1 MKTADLLSRLKLR
14 HKLAA
19 LGVVGMALCVLPLLQ
34 LLRWHSLELQWV
46 LNETEQVQP
55 AVLAVQ
61 LQRALVQHQGS
72 AARLLRGQTEAD
84 AQRRQE
90 QAQVDAQLLTLA
102 HRLEPG
108 GLLPAKIELQAMRRD
123 WPVLVQRIVQGRC
136 SVPESD
142 HGHRLLIEQT
152 LQIIDTV
159 SAGLPAAPS
168 TALAALRQPWLQ
180 TLPAQWRTLAGQ
192 APGTPTDPAARAA
205 HAQALQAWAAQV
217 DETLAQWQQ
226 AQARQQTWH
235 EGQRLLAGASLW
247 LLAAAMLAL
256 SVSLLRRLRQPVGP
270 AAPPSGPNGLQG
282 LKGLEGL
289 QEPDELRGPQDS
301 RVAPG
306 PQRAPWTPPA
316 ANGQQAP
323 QLTGR
328 QLMQRLRGPA
338 PARRPTL
345 DAPTQPQALD

>member
-1 MKTADLLSRLKLR
+1 LKTADLLSRLKLR

-72 AARLLRGQTEAD
+72 AARVLRGQTEAD

-136 SVPESD
+136 SVAESD

-159 SAGLPAAPS
+159 SAGLPAAHSP
-168 TALAALRQPWLQ
+168 ALAELRQQWLH
-180 TLPAQWRTLAGQ
+180 TLPVQWRTLAAQTASTATG
-192 APGTPTDPAARAA
+192 RAA
-205 HAQALQAWAAQV
+205 PATQAQALQAWAAQV
-217 DETLAQWQQ
+217 DEALAQWQQ

-270 AAPPSGPNGLQG
+270 AAPPPGPKGRQG
-282 LKGLEGL
+282 LPELDG
-289 QEPDELRGPQDS
+289 LRGPQDG
-301 RVAPG
+301 RARPA

-316 ANGQQAP
+316 ADGQQAP

-338 PARRPTL
+338 QARRAPPL
-345 DAPTQPQALD
+345 DTPTQPQALD

>member
-72 AARLLRGQTEAD
+72 AARVLRGQTEAD

-136 SVPESD
+136 SVAESD

-168 TALAALRQPWLQ
+168 PALAELRQQWQ
-180 TLPAQWRTLAGQ
+180 HTLPGQWRTLGAQ
-192 APGTPTDPAARAA
+192 AAQAVPTAPGRAAPAA

-256 SVSLLRRLRQPVGP
+256 SASLLRRLRQPVGP
-270 AAPPSGPNGLQG
+270 AAPPPGPNGLQG
-282 LKGLEGL
+282 LQELDGLL
-289 QEPDELRGPQDS
+289 GPQAS
-301 RVAPG
+301 RAPPG

-316 ANGQQAP
+316 ADGQQAP

-338 PARRPTL
+338 QARRAPPL